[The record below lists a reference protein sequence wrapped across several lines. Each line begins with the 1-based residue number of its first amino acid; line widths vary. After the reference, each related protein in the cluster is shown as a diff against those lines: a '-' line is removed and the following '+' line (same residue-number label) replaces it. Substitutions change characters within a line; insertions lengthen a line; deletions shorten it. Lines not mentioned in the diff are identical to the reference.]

1 MIDTSWSSK
10 NLQMTVMLMLVV
22 VVSVKVKVVV
32 VMWGVGLALFDRDA
46 KSGRY
51 GTICAILSKAVL
63 TF

>member
-10 NLQMTVMLMLVV
+10 NLQMMVMLMLVV
-22 VVSVKVKVVV
+22 VVSVKVVV
-32 VMWGVGLALFDRDA
+32 VMRGVGLALFDRDA
-46 KSGRY
+46 KNGRY